1 MAWLNATPEEGAIS
15 RCAEFERDKHPVETP
30 WCDAFYI
37 LDYLFELGITLGEHA
52 ITHSELRAW
61 MDNTGIDLSAWES
74 QTIKKLSEAYLS
86 GSYESK
92 KADSETPWED
102 APYYM
107 SAKWRKAMKLK
118 QSIRKAA
125 EV

>member
-1 MAWLNATPEEGAIS
+1 MPE
-15 RCAEFERDKHPVETP
+15 
-30 WCDAFYI
+30 CDAFYVI
-37 LDYLFELGITLGEHA
+37 EYLFELGLTLVDSA
-52 ITHSELRAW
+52 ITHAEIRAW
-61 MDNTGIDLSAWES
+61 MHNTGIDLSAWES
-74 QTIKKLSEAYLS
+74 RTIKNLSSAYLS
-86 GSYESK
+86 GCHESRK
-92 KADSETPWED
+92 PDAETPWED

>member
-1 MAWLNATPEEGAIS
+1 MPDCE
-15 RCAEFERDKHPVETP
+15 
-30 WCDAFYI
+30 AFYVI
-37 LDYLFELGITLGEHA
+37 EYLFELGLTLGENA
-52 ITHSELRAW
+52 ITHAELRAW

-74 QTIKKLSEAYLS
+74 RSIKNLSSAYLT
-86 GSYESK
+86 GCHESRSQE
-92 KADSETPWED
+92 SETPWED

>member
-1 MAWLNATPEEGAIS
+1 M
-15 RCAEFERDKHPVETP
+15 
-30 WCDAFYI
+30 
-37 LDYLFELGITLGEHA
+37 GITLGDSA
-52 ITHSELRAW
+52 ITHGELRSW
-61 MDNTGIDLSAWES
+61 MDNTGIRLSVWEVKS
-74 QTIKKLSEAYLS
+74 IKKLSQVYLS
-86 GSYESK
+86 ATYE
-92 KADSETPWED
+92 ARDVDAETPWED